1 MYVSLNISNTSIR
14 ILSLKGRKVKKWGGL
29 ALEEGLVL
37 DGLVLNPQAVGEAI
51 VSLFKKVNL
60 PKENVIISLA
70 GMSFTYR
77 FVDLPVMKPASVEE
91 AITRV
96 AKKEISMPLEELYL
110 SWQPLP
116 SHGQEQSYFLLG
128 VARNIV
134 DAMVETLNIAG
145 ITPYLMDLR
154 PLALARAANRGD
166 AIVVNMD
173 DDCFDIVFIAD
184 GLPRVIHSISPRGD
198 GATLEDNIQ
207 RVIDGLNK
215 TVVFYQSSHPESRPG
230 PETPLLLTGELTE
243 EAIRNGLLQSGI
255 EYSIERL
262 NPPVDYP
269 PDFSVDPYTVN
280 IGLALKKTPLKTASQ
295 GDVSRFTDIN
305 INLLDGKY
313 RKKKAPP
320 LPFRRILL
328 GILLALAVIALFPL
342 YQARSQV
349 TAENA
354 DLQTE
359 LDGIN
364 RELNLANLIAEE
376 TALTRE
382 NIDKITAA
390 TEALQEANRGIL
402 VTRGDFTGNLNMVT
416 EVLPPGTRFTSI
428 DIDSQAISVKGDTDS
443 VFTAVDYATALE
455 NTGVFQE
462 VRIVRLDEAIND
474 IPEISENETMQAEA
488 GSVAFDI
495 IIDKEIPEVISGNL
509 EDTP

>member
-29 ALEEGLVL
+29 ALEEGLVR
-37 DGLVLNPQAVGEAI
+37 DGLILNPQAVGEAI
-51 VSLFKKVNL
+51 ISLFKKVNI
-60 PKENVIISLA
+60 PKENVITSLA

-77 FVDLPVMKPASVEE
+77 FIDLPVMKPALVEE

-110 SWQPLP
+110 SWQSLP

-128 VARNIV
+128 VARNII
-134 DAMVETLNIAG
+134 DAMVETLNTAG
-145 ITPYLMDLR
+145 IAPYLMDLR
-154 PLALARAANRGD
+154 PLALGRAANRGD

-173 DDCFDIVFIAD
+173 DDCFDIVFIAN

-215 TVVFYQSSHPESRPG
+215 TVAFYQSSHPESRPG
-230 PETPLLLTGELTE
+230 PETSLLLTGELTE
-243 EAIRNGLLQSGI
+243 EVIRNGLLQSEI

-262 NPPVDYP
+262 NPPVDCP
-269 PDFSVDPYTVN
+269 ADISVDPYTVN
-280 IGLALKKTPLKTASQ
+280 IGLALKKTPLKTASK
-295 GDVSRFTDIN
+295 GDISRFSDIN

-320 LPFRRILL
+320 VPFRRILL
-328 GILLALAVIALFPL
+328 GILLAIIVMALFPL
-342 YQARSQV
+342 YQTRSQV

-354 DLQTE
+354 ALQTE

-382 NIDKITAA
+382 TIGVITAG
-390 TEALQEANRGIL
+390 TEALQEVNRGIL
-402 VTRGDFTGNLNMVT
+402 ITRGDFTGNLNMVT
-416 EVLPPGTRFTSI
+416 EVLPPDTRFSSI
-428 DIDSQAISVKGDTDS
+428 DIDNQVISVNGDADS
-443 VFTAVDYATALE
+443 VFRVVDYATALE
-455 NTGVFQE
+455 NTEVFQE
-462 VRIVRLDEAIND
+462 VRIIRLDDAVTD
-474 IPEISENETMQAEA
+474 ILETSENETIQAES
-488 GSVAFDI
+488 GSVVFNI
-495 IIDKEIPEVISGNL
+495 IIDKEIPEVLSGNM
-509 EDTP
+509 EITP